1 MFSKK
6 TEFSAGIFMVLGIA
20 ALIYIS
26 ISLGNISLFNSNY
39 YSATAQFDSVTGL
52 REGASI
58 EIAGVEVGKVGIIR
72 LDDDMAMVEMK
83 ILKEIPL
90 ASDTIASIRTKG
102 IIGEKYIKLTP
113 GGEDENIEDGG
124 IIIDT
129 ESSISIEEL
138 ISKYIFEKS

>member
-1 MFSKK
+1 MFSRK

-26 ISLGNISLFNSNY
+26 ISLGNLSLFDSGY

-83 ILKEIPL
+83 ILKEVPL

-113 GGEDENIEDGG
+113 GGEDETIGDGG